1 MWDKMDCKTSV
12 DYCGNVSVSVI
23 GEIKVNLTDN
33 DIFNWLNS
41 CQNAETLKYL
51 GKAALS
57 FARAIENTNFD
68 DFRSRA

>member
-1 MWDKMDCKTSV
+1 MKHKASV
-12 DYCGNVSVSVI
+12 DYSGNVSVSVS

-51 GKAALS
+51 GKAELS
-57 FARAIENTNFD
+57 FARAIENQDYD

>member
-1 MWDKMDCKTSV
+1 MKHKASV
-12 DYCGNVSVSVI
+12 DYSGNVSVSVS

-57 FARAIENTNFD
+57 FARAIENQDYD

>member
-1 MWDKMDCKTSV
+1 MKHKASV
-12 DYCGNVSVSVI
+12 DYSGNVSVSVS

-33 DIFNWLNS
+33 DIFNWLND

-57 FARAIENTNFD
+57 FARAIENQDYD